1 MYTIVYISQD
11 MLDGV
16 AAHENHGLTT
26 HELSYAFIK

>member
-1 MYTIVYISQD
+1 MYTIVYIGTMS
-11 MLDGV
+11 DGV